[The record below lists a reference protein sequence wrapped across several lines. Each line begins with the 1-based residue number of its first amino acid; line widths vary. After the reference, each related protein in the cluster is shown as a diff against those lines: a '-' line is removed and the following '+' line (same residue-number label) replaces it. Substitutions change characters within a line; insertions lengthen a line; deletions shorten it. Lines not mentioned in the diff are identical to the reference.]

1 MNLPAVL
8 ALPAMPVA
16 PARHA
21 LAVAVMA
28 LAGLLPVPQA
38 LAAPVLS
45 RQQALHA
52 LDHQQATER
61 AAAVAR
67 LADLGTM
74 ADSALVAL
82 RLRDEDEDVRELA
95 TAALW
100 MIWSRSGDP
109 ATDRQFNRGLD
120 QFGRGQLQQAHDSFS
135 RVIQRRPRFAEAWN
149 KRATVRFAQGRDTE
163 ALQDCEET
171 LRRNPLHFGALAGMT
186 QIHLRRGDAVQALV
200 AYERALQ
207 INPNLEGGP
216 LVLQRLEEAARRQGG
231 ERI

>member
-1 MNLPAVL
+1 MRLLAAPLRPVL
-8 ALPAMPVA
+8 
-16 PARHA
+16 
-21 LAVAVMA
+21 LAVAM
-28 LAGLLPVPQA
+28 LAFAGPSP
-38 LAAPVLS
+38 AAGATAPGLS

-52 LDHQQATER
+52 LDHQQADQR

-74 ADSALVAL
+74 ADSARVAL

-100 MIWSRSGDP
+100 MIWSRSGDR
-109 ATDRQFNRGLD
+109 AADRRFNQGLD

-135 RVIQRRPRFAEAWN
+135 RVIQRRPGFAEAWN
-149 KRATVRFAQGRDTE
+149 KRATVRFAQGRNAE

-186 QIHLRRGDAVQALV
+186 QIHLRRGDAVQALA

-231 ERI
+231 ERV